1 MKRTLLVVS
10 YLYAPSPDVGA
21 KRFSFLARE
30 FGKLGYDVHVI
41 TNAPGESPH
50 GHRADPSLPNAGNV
64 HGCES
69 PLSLPLRGEGRL
81 TAGLNAIFR
90 RVLAP
95 VGPEYFWARA
105 ATRRALEVARGLP
118 PGLVIATSPPHAAL
132 FAGVRIARRL
142 GWPLIL
148 DYRDPWSGY
157 DWPRWRRGRMAQ
169 WIARTLEAQLID
181 WSAARV
187 LNTTAMRGW
196 FEKCFPLAPADRNFV
211 IPNGFD
217 PLPAPPPPADGR
229 VDVVH
234 AGSIFTG
241 RSLVPVLEAAR
252 RLGERHPG
260 RPVRVVTYG
269 DLPATELQRIR
280 DAGLQAFVDVRPR
293 VPYEELKAQ
302 LQSAHVLLAVVGE
315 HMTYST
321 PYKVYDYMAAGR
333 PILGLAPRGAAL
345 YEVLAD
351 SGAGLC
357 VDPGDVAGVER
368 ALESLAFGDAGGRS
382 RIDRFHWSNLAL
394 QYRLVLDTVSMNASD
409 RVSTSGPLRRALD
422 L

>member
-1 MKRTLLVVS
+1 VSRTLLVVS

-30 FGKLGYDVHVI
+30 FEQLGYDVHVI

-50 GHRADPSLPNAGNV
+50 GHRADPSLPNAGRV
-64 HGCES
+64 HVCES
-69 PLSLPLRGEGRL
+69 PVRLPLRGVGPV
-81 TAGLNAIFR
+81 TSSLNAFLR
-90 RVLAP
+90 RMLAP

-105 ATRRALEVARGLP
+105 ATRRALEVARDLS
-118 PGLVIATSPPHAAL
+118 PGVVIATSPPHAAL

-148 DYRDPWSGY
+148 DYRDPWSAY
-157 DWPRWRRGRMAQ
+157 EWPRWRRGRFAQ
-169 WIARTLEAQLID
+169 WVARALEAQLVD
-181 WSAARV
+181 ASAARV
-187 LNTTAMRGW
+187 LNTAAMRAW
-196 FEKCFPLAPADRNFV
+196 FEKFFPLAPADRNFV

-217 PLPAPPPPADGR
+217 PLPDPPPPADGP
-229 VDVVH
+229 VTVVH

-252 RLGERHPG
+252 RLTTRYPA
-260 RPVRVVTYG
+260 RPVRVATYG
-269 DLPATELQRIR
+269 ELPSAETQRIR
-280 DAGLQAFVDVRPR
+280 DAGLQPFIDVRPR
-293 VPYEELKAQ
+293 VPLEELRAR

-345 YEVLAD
+345 FELLAD
-351 SGAGLC
+351 SGAGIC
-357 VDPGDVAGVER
+357 VEPGDAPTVER
-368 ALESLAFGDAGGRS
+368 ALESLAFGAAAARS
-382 RIDRFHWSNLAL
+382 RVDRFHWSNLAL
-394 QYRLVLDTVSMNASD
+394 QYRMAIETVATGAPD
-409 RVSTSGPLRRALD
+409 RVSTSGAVGRALD